1 MVLAGF
7 IGGIVVGS
15 FVTFIIMLV
24 YMKSKEAK
32 YKYFLHH
39 RGGCDAD

>member
-7 IGGIVVGS
+7 IGGLVVGC

-24 YMKSKEAK
+24 YIKSKYEK